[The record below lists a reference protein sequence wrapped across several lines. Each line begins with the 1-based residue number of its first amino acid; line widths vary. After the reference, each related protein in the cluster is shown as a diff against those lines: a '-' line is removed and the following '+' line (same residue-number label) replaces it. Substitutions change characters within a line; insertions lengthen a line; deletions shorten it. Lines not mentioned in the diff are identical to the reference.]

1 MWDRIHEG
9 PAEHIVLLRYGPV
22 LFPLPSLLALQQPV
36 HPFTERCQ
44 FVIPGYVQEFPVPGL
59 EDHFASPHAGG
70 RFYPADFFEGNG
82 SRFRGNE
89 GIPGQEE
96 AVPCRSSYGLVAKD
110 KDILRIQP
118 IALGITGQGIG
129 QLLGRDIGGT
139 VQIGMGFT
147 GQRCQLL
154 HKGQE
159 GCPVT
164 EVMRQREILLGE
176 TTAEIVD
183 QRMDRVLEIMKDAA
197 FSPIKDPVISMGG
210 LIGGEA
216 RRLCEF
222 HDLGKSLCG
231 NVLGKG
237 ITYAMATLETNA
249 SMGLIVA
256 SPTAGSAGIVPGM
269 MLALQ
274 EVYGFSDKKIRQ
286 ALFNAGAIGY
296 LAMRNATVA
305 GAVGGCQ
312 AEVGIAS
319 AMAASAAVELL
330 GGTPL
335 QCTYA
340 ASTVLMN
347 MLGLVCDPVGGLVEY
362 PCQNRNAAGVSNAL
376 IAAEMSLAGIPQ
388 FIPLDEMIDAM
399 YTVGKKL
406 PAELRETAL
415 GGCAATPS
423 ACEKCHLCS

>member
-1 MWDRIHEG
+1 MDFKNAKE
-9 PAEHIVLLRYGPV
+9 
-22 LFPLPSLLALQQPV
+22 LLAL
-36 HPFTERCQ
+36 CQ
-44 FVIPGYVQEFPVPGL
+44 KKKL
-59 EDHFASPHAGG
+59 
-70 RFYPADFFEGNG
+70 
-82 SRFRGNE
+82 
-89 GIPGQEE
+89 
-96 AVPCRSSYGLVAKD
+96 
-110 KDILRIQP
+110 P
-118 IALGITGQGIG
+118 IS
-129 QLLGRDIGGT
+129 
-139 VQIGMGFT
+139 
-147 GQRCQLL
+147 
-154 HKGQE
+154 
-159 GCPVT
+159 

-216 RRLCEF
+216 RKLCEF

-423 ACEKCHLCS
+423 ACEKCHICS

>member
-1 MWDRIHEG
+1 MDFKNAKE
-9 PAEHIVLLRYGPV
+9 
-22 LFPLPSLLALQQPV
+22 LLAL
-36 HPFTERCQ
+36 CQ
-44 FVIPGYVQEFPVPGL
+44 KKKL
-59 EDHFASPHAGG
+59 
-70 RFYPADFFEGNG
+70 
-82 SRFRGNE
+82 
-89 GIPGQEE
+89 
-96 AVPCRSSYGLVAKD
+96 
-110 KDILRIQP
+110 P
-118 IALGITGQGIG
+118 IS
-129 QLLGRDIGGT
+129 
-139 VQIGMGFT
+139 
-147 GQRCQLL
+147 
-154 HKGQE
+154 
-159 GCPVT
+159 

-216 RRLCEF
+216 RKLCEF

-319 AMAASAAVELL
+319 AMAASAAVEIL

>member
-1 MWDRIHEG
+1 MDFKNAKE
-9 PAEHIVLLRYGPV
+9 
-22 LFPLPSLLALQQPV
+22 LLAL
-36 HPFTERCQ
+36 CQ
-44 FVIPGYVQEFPVPGL
+44 KKKL
-59 EDHFASPHAGG
+59 
-70 RFYPADFFEGNG
+70 
-82 SRFRGNE
+82 
-89 GIPGQEE
+89 
-96 AVPCRSSYGLVAKD
+96 
-110 KDILRIQP
+110 P
-118 IALGITGQGIG
+118 IS
-129 QLLGRDIGGT
+129 
-139 VQIGMGFT
+139 
-147 GQRCQLL
+147 
-154 HKGQE
+154 
-159 GCPVT
+159 

-376 IAAEMSLAGIPQ
+376 IAAEMSLAGITQ
-388 FIPLDEMIDAM
+388 FIPLEEMIDAM

>member
-1 MWDRIHEG
+1 MDFKNAKE
-9 PAEHIVLLRYGPV
+9 
-22 LFPLPSLLALQQPV
+22 LLAL
-36 HPFTERCQ
+36 CQ
-44 FVIPGYVQEFPVPGL
+44 KKKL
-59 EDHFASPHAGG
+59 
-70 RFYPADFFEGNG
+70 
-82 SRFRGNE
+82 
-89 GIPGQEE
+89 
-96 AVPCRSSYGLVAKD
+96 
-110 KDILRIQP
+110 P
-118 IALGITGQGIG
+118 IS
-129 QLLGRDIGGT
+129 
-139 VQIGMGFT
+139 
-147 GQRCQLL
+147 
-154 HKGQE
+154 
-159 GCPVT
+159 

-376 IAAEMSLAGIPQ
+376 IAAEMSLAGITQ

>member
-1 MWDRIHEG
+1 MDFKNAKE
-9 PAEHIVLLRYGPV
+9 
-22 LFPLPSLLALQQPV
+22 LLAL
-36 HPFTERCQ
+36 
-44 FVIPGYVQEFPVPGL
+44 
-59 EDHFASPHAGG
+59 
-70 RFYPADFFEGNG
+70 
-82 SRFRGNE
+82 
-89 GIPGQEE
+89 
-96 AVPCRSSYGLVAKD
+96 CREKNL
-110 KDILRIQP
+110 P
-118 IALGITGQGIG
+118 IS
-129 QLLGRDIGGT
+129 
-139 VQIGMGFT
+139 
-147 GQRCQLL
+147 
-154 HKGQE
+154 
-159 GCPVT
+159 

-176 TTAEIVD
+176 TTAEIVN
-183 QRMDRVLEIMKDAA
+183 QRMNRVLEIMKDAA

-222 HDLGKSLCG
+222 HDQGKSLCG

-256 SPTAGSAGIVPGM
+256 SPTAGSAGIVPGL

-274 EVYGFSDKKIRQ
+274 EVYGFSDEKIRQ

>member
-1 MWDRIHEG
+1 MDFKNAKE
-9 PAEHIVLLRYGPV
+9 
-22 LFPLPSLLALQQPV
+22 LLAL
-36 HPFTERCQ
+36 
-44 FVIPGYVQEFPVPGL
+44 
-59 EDHFASPHAGG
+59 
-70 RFYPADFFEGNG
+70 
-82 SRFRGNE
+82 
-89 GIPGQEE
+89 
-96 AVPCRSSYGLVAKD
+96 CREKNL
-110 KDILRIQP
+110 P
-118 IALGITGQGIG
+118 IS
-129 QLLGRDIGGT
+129 
-139 VQIGMGFT
+139 
-147 GQRCQLL
+147 
-154 HKGQE
+154 
-159 GCPVT
+159 

-176 TTAEIVD
+176 TTAEIVN
-183 QRMDRVLEIMKDAA
+183 QRMNRVLEIMKDAA

-222 HDLGKSLCG
+222 HDQGKSLCG

-330 GGTPL
+330 GCTPL

>member
-1 MWDRIHEG
+1 MDFKNAKE
-9 PAEHIVLLRYGPV
+9 
-22 LFPLPSLLALQQPV
+22 LLAL
-36 HPFTERCQ
+36 CQ
-44 FVIPGYVQEFPVPGL
+44 EKKL
-59 EDHFASPHAGG
+59 
-70 RFYPADFFEGNG
+70 
-82 SRFRGNE
+82 
-89 GIPGQEE
+89 
-96 AVPCRSSYGLVAKD
+96 
-110 KDILRIQP
+110 P
-118 IALGITGQGIG
+118 IS
-129 QLLGRDIGGT
+129 
-139 VQIGMGFT
+139 
-147 GQRCQLL
+147 
-154 HKGQE
+154 
-159 GCPVT
+159 

-231 NVLGKG
+231 DVLGKG

-362 PCQNRNAAGVSNAL
+362 PCQNRNATGVSNAL
-376 IAAEMSLAGIPQ
+376 IAAEMSLAGITQ
-388 FIPLDEMIDAM
+388 FIPLDEMIDTM

>member
-1 MWDRIHEG
+1 MDFKNAKE
-9 PAEHIVLLRYGPV
+9 
-22 LFPLPSLLALQQPV
+22 LLAL
-36 HPFTERCQ
+36 CQ
-44 FVIPGYVQEFPVPGL
+44 KKKL
-59 EDHFASPHAGG
+59 
-70 RFYPADFFEGNG
+70 
-82 SRFRGNE
+82 
-89 GIPGQEE
+89 
-96 AVPCRSSYGLVAKD
+96 
-110 KDILRIQP
+110 P
-118 IALGITGQGIG
+118 IS
-129 QLLGRDIGGT
+129 
-139 VQIGMGFT
+139 
-147 GQRCQLL
+147 
-154 HKGQE
+154 
-159 GCPVT
+159 

-231 NVLGKG
+231 DVLGKG

-376 IAAEMSLAGIPQ
+376 IAAEMSLAGITQ

>member
-1 MWDRIHEG
+1 MDFKNAKE
-9 PAEHIVLLRYGPV
+9 
-22 LFPLPSLLALQQPV
+22 LLAL
-36 HPFTERCQ
+36 CQ
-44 FVIPGYVQEFPVPGL
+44 EKKL
-59 EDHFASPHAGG
+59 
-70 RFYPADFFEGNG
+70 
-82 SRFRGNE
+82 
-89 GIPGQEE
+89 
-96 AVPCRSSYGLVAKD
+96 
-110 KDILRIQP
+110 P
-118 IALGITGQGIG
+118 IS
-129 QLLGRDIGGT
+129 
-139 VQIGMGFT
+139 
-147 GQRCQLL
+147 
-154 HKGQE
+154 
-159 GCPVT
+159 

-216 RRLCEF
+216 RKLCEF

-256 SPTAGSAGIVPGM
+256 SPTAGSAGIVPGL

-274 EVYGFSDKKIRQ
+274 EVYEFSDEKIRQ

-376 IAAEMSLAGIPQ
+376 IAAEMSLAGITQ

>member
-1 MWDRIHEG
+1 MDFKNAKEI
-9 PAEHIVLLRYGPV
+9 
-22 LFPLPSLLALQQPV
+22 LAL
-36 HPFTERCQ
+36 CQ
-44 FVIPGYVQEFPVPGL
+44 EKNL
-59 EDHFASPHAGG
+59 
-70 RFYPADFFEGNG
+70 
-82 SRFRGNE
+82 
-89 GIPGQEE
+89 
-96 AVPCRSSYGLVAKD
+96 
-110 KDILRIQP
+110 P
-118 IALGITGQGIG
+118 IS
-129 QLLGRDIGGT
+129 
-139 VQIGMGFT
+139 
-147 GQRCQLL
+147 
-154 HKGQE
+154 
-159 GCPVT
+159 

-176 TTAEIVD
+176 TTAKIVD

-231 NVLGKG
+231 DVLGKG

>member
-1 MWDRIHEG
+1 MDFKNAKE
-9 PAEHIVLLRYGPV
+9 
-22 LFPLPSLLALQQPV
+22 LLAL
-36 HPFTERCQ
+36 CQ
-44 FVIPGYVQEFPVPGL
+44 KKKL
-59 EDHFASPHAGG
+59 
-70 RFYPADFFEGNG
+70 
-82 SRFRGNE
+82 
-89 GIPGQEE
+89 
-96 AVPCRSSYGLVAKD
+96 
-110 KDILRIQP
+110 P
-118 IALGITGQGIG
+118 IS
-129 QLLGRDIGGT
+129 
-139 VQIGMGFT
+139 
-147 GQRCQLL
+147 
-154 HKGQE
+154 
-159 GCPVT
+159 

-216 RRLCEF
+216 RKLCEF

-399 YTVGKKL
+399 YTVGKKI

>member
-1 MWDRIHEG
+1 MDFKNAKE
-9 PAEHIVLLRYGPV
+9 
-22 LFPLPSLLALQQPV
+22 LLAL
-36 HPFTERCQ
+36 CQ
-44 FVIPGYVQEFPVPGL
+44 EKKL
-59 EDHFASPHAGG
+59 
-70 RFYPADFFEGNG
+70 
-82 SRFRGNE
+82 
-89 GIPGQEE
+89 
-96 AVPCRSSYGLVAKD
+96 
-110 KDILRIQP
+110 P
-118 IALGITGQGIG
+118 IS
-129 QLLGRDIGGT
+129 
-139 VQIGMGFT
+139 
-147 GQRCQLL
+147 
-154 HKGQE
+154 
-159 GCPVT
+159 

-216 RRLCEF
+216 RKLCEF
-222 HDLGKSLCG
+222 HDQGKSLCG

-256 SPTAGSAGIVPGM
+256 SPTAGSAGIVPGL

-274 EVYGFSDKKIRQ
+274 EVYGFSDEKIRQ

-376 IAAEMSLAGIPQ
+376 IAAEMSLAGITQ
-388 FIPLDEMIDAM
+388 FIPLDEMIETM

>member
-1 MWDRIHEG
+1 MDFKNAKE
-9 PAEHIVLLRYGPV
+9 
-22 LFPLPSLLALQQPV
+22 LLAL
-36 HPFTERCQ
+36 CQ
-44 FVIPGYVQEFPVPGL
+44 KKKL
-59 EDHFASPHAGG
+59 
-70 RFYPADFFEGNG
+70 
-82 SRFRGNE
+82 
-89 GIPGQEE
+89 
-96 AVPCRSSYGLVAKD
+96 
-110 KDILRIQP
+110 P
-118 IALGITGQGIG
+118 IS
-129 QLLGRDIGGT
+129 
-139 VQIGMGFT
+139 
-147 GQRCQLL
+147 
-154 HKGQE
+154 
-159 GCPVT
+159 

-216 RRLCEF
+216 RKLCEF

-388 FIPLDEMIDAM
+388 FIPLDGMIDAM

>member
-1 MWDRIHEG
+1 MDFKNAKE
-9 PAEHIVLLRYGPV
+9 
-22 LFPLPSLLALQQPV
+22 LLAL
-36 HPFTERCQ
+36 
-44 FVIPGYVQEFPVPGL
+44 
-59 EDHFASPHAGG
+59 
-70 RFYPADFFEGNG
+70 
-82 SRFRGNE
+82 
-89 GIPGQEE
+89 
-96 AVPCRSSYGLVAKD
+96 CREKKL
-110 KDILRIQP
+110 P
-118 IALGITGQGIG
+118 IS
-129 QLLGRDIGGT
+129 
-139 VQIGMGFT
+139 
-147 GQRCQLL
+147 
-154 HKGQE
+154 
-159 GCPVT
+159 

-176 TTAEIVD
+176 TTAEIVN

-222 HDLGKSLCG
+222 HDQGKSLCG

-256 SPTAGSAGIVPGM
+256 SPTAGSAGIVPGL

-274 EVYGFSDKKIRQ
+274 EVYGFSDEKIRQ

-376 IAAEMSLAGIPQ
+376 IAAEMSLAGITQ
-388 FIPLDEMIDAM
+388 FIPLDEMIDTM
-399 YTVGKKL
+399 YAVGKKL